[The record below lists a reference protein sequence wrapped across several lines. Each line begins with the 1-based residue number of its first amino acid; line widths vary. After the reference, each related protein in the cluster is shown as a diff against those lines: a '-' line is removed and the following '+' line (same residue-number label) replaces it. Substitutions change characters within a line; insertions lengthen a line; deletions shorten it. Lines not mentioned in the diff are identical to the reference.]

1 MTSRVL
7 RAYLSQAYVTLVSIL
22 FMPILL
28 QQVGAEA
35 FGLIGFFLMLQAWA
49 QIADLGAASVLLREM
64 ARFTVGAMT
73 AEDAVACLRG
83 FAIVQAG
90 MAAAIAAAIVGASGW
105 IATEWLGVGEFS
117 AATVARC
124 VAYIGFAVALRW
136 ATGLYRSALVG
147 LERLDRVNALSAIFA
162 TVRFAGAVPFVAYVS
177 NDPESF
183 FQFQVAISLAEF
195 CAFAWAVRGAMPRIE
210 SEVSVTRT
218 LLMLLPMLKS
228 MSFLSVIWIAVSQVD
243 RLALSGL
250 LSLHDYGHFA
260 LAAAA
265 ASGVLVF
272 SIPFSQ
278 TVQPRLTILLES
290 SNAATVTTFYR
301 SCTELA
307 VIGFVGLG
315 AGVAFYAEP
324 ILRIWTGSEAA
335 AVASAPILF
344 WYGLNNSVVGLLGI
358 PFMLQF
364 AKGQLS
370 LHIVGNILL
379 LLILVPAVI
388 GGAVIGDARGAGAA
402 LFSVNLAFLLIWVP
416 LVHLRFMPAEAWRWH
431 FIYVFPVGITVAAV
445 LWVGASGMPAGLPEL
460 GTVAWILVSVIVAM
474 AAGGLV
480 AGSARA
486 FLKNQFKRTFL

>member
-1 MTSRVL
+1 MVCS
-7 RAYLSQAYVTLVSIL
+7 
-22 FMPILL
+22 F
-28 QQVGAEA
+28 
-35 FGLIGFFLMLQAWA
+35 
-49 QIADLGAASVLLREM
+49 
-64 ARFTVGAMT
+64 
-73 AEDAVACLRG
+73 
-83 FAIVQAG
+83 IV
-90 MAAAIAAAIVGASGW
+90 
-105 IATEWLGVGEFS
+105 
-117 AATVARC
+117 
-124 VAYIGFAVALRW
+124 
-136 ATGLYRSALVG
+136 
-147 LERLDRVNALSAIFA
+147 
-162 TVRFAGAVPFVAYVS
+162 
-177 NDPESF
+177 
-183 FQFQVAISLAEF
+183 
-195 CAFAWAVRGAMPRIE
+195 
-210 SEVSVTRT
+210 
-218 LLMLLPMLKS
+218 
-228 MSFLSVIWIAVSQVD
+228 
-243 RLALSGL
+243 
-250 LSLHDYGHFA
+250 
-260 LAAAA
+260 
-265 ASGVLVF
+265 
-272 SIPFSQ
+272 IPFSQ

-290 SNAATVTTFYR
+290 SNAATITTFYR

-324 ILRIWTGSEAA
+324 MLRIWTGSEAA
-335 AVASAPILF
+335 AVASAPVLF